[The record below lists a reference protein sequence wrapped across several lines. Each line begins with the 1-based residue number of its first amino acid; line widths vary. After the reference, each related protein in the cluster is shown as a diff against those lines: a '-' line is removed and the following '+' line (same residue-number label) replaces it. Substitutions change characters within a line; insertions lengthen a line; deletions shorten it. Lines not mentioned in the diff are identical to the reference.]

1 MCVSMKSLKSMIKR
15 KYIIPLQKVFGVD
28 KKKDWNEF
36 FTKYRGNAT
45 CEVTVIIQKIK
56 REIYFQPYE
65 DEEGESSEEVDDERQ
80 RSPYDGLDQATST
93 SATATEGE
101 GGTTPD
107 LLRTTK
113 KKASSGSFDAGKRIL

>member
-1 MCVSMKSLKSMIKR
+1 MLLS
-15 KYIIPLQKVFGVD
+15 
-28 KKKDWNEF
+28 KKK
-36 FTKYRGNAT
+36 KK
-45 CEVTVIIQKIK
+45 VK

-65 DEEGESSEEVDDERQ
+65 DEEGESSEEADDERQ

-93 SATATEGE
+93 SATATEEGE

-113 KKASSGSFDAGKRIL
+113 KKTSSGSFDAGKRILQLTKRIQSVQKKKLWLEAIIFFL